1 MNDAFTITTLD
12 EAEALAERLAATLPD
27 PMRRVAGI
35 LELLLNAIEHGNL
48 GITSAEKQELLKSGR
63 WQQELRR
70 RLAHSPWKERA
81 VQVSTTRTAQE
92 WVLTVVDQGA
102 GFAHSLAPLASP
114 SQLQGRGLSMARYSF
129 DSVAWEG
136 RGNVVVARVVL
147 S

>member
-1 MNDAFTITTLD
+1 VLAAFTLTTLN
-12 EAEALAERLAATLPD
+12 EAEALAEQLAATLPD

-48 GITSAEKQELLKSGR
+48 EVTSVEKQELLRSGR
-63 WQQELRR
+63 WQDELRR
-70 RLAHSPWKERA
+70 RLGQSPWRER
-81 VQVSTTRTAQE
+81 VVRVSTVRTASE
-92 WVLTVVDQGA
+92 WVLTVVDEGA
-102 GFAHSLAPLASP
+102 GFAHGQTP
-114 SQLQGRGLSMARYSF
+114 SSEPTQFHGRGLSMARYSF